1 MLKSG
6 MHIGSH
12 GYEHNWLSSLN
23 EVEQKIQINKSLDF
37 LKQISFIAV
46 FPAIGFLYFYFTDTR
61 RVGREAQGPI
71 WWNKLRPIHAFMYLL
86 FASYAFKKEKF
97 AWMVLFVDACL
108 GFLFWFMH
116 YKLGFV
122 F

>member
-1 MLKSG
+1 MK
-6 MHIGSH
+6 
-12 GYEHNWLSSLN
+12 
-23 EVEQKIQINKSLDF
+23 INKTLLFLIGCLGVRFGFAFLAKSLSLDF